1 MDNKSIVKT
10 LKLFA
15 QLLELHEENP
25 FKIKNFT
32 NANFKLSKYAEPL
45 FSKSLEDLA
54 KIEGV
59 GKSAASKIVEFI
71 ETGVIA
77 ELEALK
83 QITPAGIIDML
94 QIKGIGPKKI
104 RIIWTELNIDT
115 IGELYYA
122 CNENRLVEAKGFGY
136 KTQEDVKKQIEF
148 FWSNTHINFYP
159 Y

>member
-54 KIEGV
+54 KIEERIRTSF
-59 GKSAASKIVEFI
+59 KSEIEEYKEQVNKLKPYLEEAEKRISCLEEGRVFEKKSKKKSKF
-71 ETGVIA
+71 
-77 ELEALK
+77 K
-83 QITPAGIIDML
+83 FFNQI
-94 QIKGIGPKKI
+94 
-104 RIIWTELNIDT
+104 
-115 IGELYYA
+115 
-122 CNENRLVEAKGFGY
+122 
-136 KTQEDVKKQIEF
+136 
-148 FWSNTHINFYP
+148 
-159 Y
+159 